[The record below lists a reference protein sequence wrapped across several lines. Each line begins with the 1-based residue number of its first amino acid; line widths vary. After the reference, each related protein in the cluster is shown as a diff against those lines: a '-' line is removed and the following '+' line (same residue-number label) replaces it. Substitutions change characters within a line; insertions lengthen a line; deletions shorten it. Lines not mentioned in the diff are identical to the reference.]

1 MFKKVLT
8 STYISSTILS
18 IERNCKC
25 SKGNSMKKLEEI
37 YKKLDDM
44 NLSMLARSVINSS
57 DQYGILLFDGLDEV
71 DVELLCE
78 EIANDEL

>member
-8 STYISSTILS
+8 ITIFSSTISS
-18 IERNCKC
+18 IERRYKI
-25 SKGNSMKKLEEI
+25 MKKVQEI

-71 DVELLCE
+71 DVEMLCE

>member
-1 MFKKVLT
+1 
-8 STYISSTILS
+8 
-18 IERNCKC
+18 
-25 SKGNSMKKLEEI
+25 MKKSEAL

>member
-1 MFKKVLT
+1 
-8 STYISSTILS
+8 
-18 IERNCKC
+18 
-25 SKGNSMKKLEEI
+25 MKKAQEI
-37 YKKLDDM
+37 YKNLDAM

-57 DQYGILLFDGLDEV
+57 DQDGILLFDGLDEV